1 MLTALSIQKA
11 TVRANIDLDNDPFS
25 RRPTVPQYGWLSG
38 KKKEEGEA
46 ETKEATTDKKSLGN
60 GEARIE
66 NPGDELVDLSSID
79 IDVNNPTTRRSSSR
93 YVDDPLRKYLINDRC
108 SIII

>member
-1 MLTALSIQKA
+1 MSIAQKA

-38 KKKEEGEA
+38 KKKD
-46 ETKEATTDKKSLGN
+46 ETAPEDQDAFGQKAN
-60 GEARIE
+60 GDTHRID

-79 IDVNNPTTRRSSSR
+79 IDVNNPTARRTAR
-93 YVDDPLRKYLINDRC
+93 YVDDPLCKLQQMKKF
-108 SIII
+108 